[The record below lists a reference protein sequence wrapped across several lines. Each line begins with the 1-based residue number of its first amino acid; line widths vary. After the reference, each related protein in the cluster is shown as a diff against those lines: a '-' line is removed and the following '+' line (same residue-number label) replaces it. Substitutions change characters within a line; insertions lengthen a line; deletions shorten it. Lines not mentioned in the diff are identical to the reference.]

1 MTNGPIKAAGEDTG
15 GAYALLDFV
24 VPPEDE
30 APAPHVHRRTGEAF
44 YVIEGTLKIRLD
56 DERRLATPGSFI
68 FVPPGVV
75 HTFAVEGHVPAR
87 FLVILSPPE
96 LLDFFRDMY
105 GLPPAARSGGP
116 YDIEI
121 MDQDDGLERF

>member
-1 MTNGPIKAAGEDTG
+1 MSIAW
-15 GAYALLDFV
+15 
-24 VPPEDE
+24 PP
-30 APAPHVHRRTGEAF
+30 PARSSLF
-44 YVIEGTLKIRLD
+44 
-56 DERRLATPGSFI
+56 
-68 FVPPGVV
+68 PPGVV

-121 MDQDDGLERF
+121 TDRDDGVERF